1 MKEDKE
7 DWSIVIKP
15 EAGIFNIDFRELW
28 QYKDLL
34 SIFIRRE
41 LVAVY
46 KQTVLGPVWF
56 FIQPLLTTLV
66 YIVVYNG
73 IANLGTDGKPP
84 LLFYLSGTVLWTYFA
99 ECLVTTSSTF
109 TANASVFGKVYFP
122 RVLLPLAKVVST
134 LVKVAIQ
141 MILLAVA
148 YGAYIAMGRYTF
160 EVNACILTLP
170 LLLLIMAN
178 LGLGV
183 GMIVT
188 SFTIKYRDLQYLVA
202 FGVQLLMFAA
212 PVIYPVSRF
221 HGKILTL
228 LRLNPVTAVIET
240 FRSAVL
246 GGSVDWQ
253 MLGYSFA
260 VSCVLLVVGFVI
272 FNKAEKTFIDTV

>member
-15 EAGIFNIDFRELW
+15 ETSIFNIDFRELW

-34 SIFIRRE
+34 AIFIRRE

-66 YIVVYNG
+66 YVVVYNG
-73 IANLGTDGKPP
+73 IANLGTDGKPA
-84 LLFYLSGTVLWTYFA
+84 LLFYLSGTVLWAYFS
-99 ECLVTTSSTF
+99 ECLVSTSSTF
-109 TANASVFGKVYFP
+109 TTNAAVFGKVYFP

-141 MILLAVA
+141 MVLLAIA
-148 YGAYIAMGRYTF
+148 YAVYIVMGKYTL
-160 EVNACILTLP
+160 EVNAYILTLP

-178 LGLGV
+178 LGLGA

-221 HGKILTL
+221 HGKMLMVL
-228 LRLNPVTAVIET
+228 KLNPVTAVIET

-260 VSCVLLVVGFVI
+260 VSCVLLVIGFVI

>member
-15 EAGIFNIDFRELW
+15 ETGILNIDFRELW
-28 QYKDLL
+28 HYKDLL
-34 SIFIRRE
+34 AIFIRRE
-41 LVAVY
+41 LVSVY
-46 KQTVLGPVWF
+46 KQTVLGPIWF

-66 YIVVYNG
+66 YVIVYNG
-73 IANLGTDGKPP
+73 IAKLGTDGKPP
-84 LLFYLSGTVLWTYFA
+84 LLFYLSSTVLWAYFA

-148 YGAYIAMGRYTF
+148 YAAYIFMGKYTF
-160 EVNACILTLP
+160 EVNAYILTLP

-221 HGKILTL
+221 HGKMLILL
-228 LRLNPVTAVIET
+228 KLNPVTAVIET

-253 MLGYSFA
+253 MLGYSFV

-272 FNKAEKTFIDTV
+272 FNNAEKTFIDTV